1 MAGTTGEGDWKGM
14 GQTGGIYCLRRQ
26 QAGAWMRARGDACV
40 IMFAQN
46 RGGLLGF
53 RHVCMCGY
61 VKVWMEPCPERE
73 GQVRV
78 YARGLSTDGCKESV
92 GRCVCVGG
100 GGS

>member
-1 MAGTTGEGDWKGM
+1 
-14 GQTGGIYCLRRQ
+14 
-26 QAGAWMRARGDACV
+26 MRARGDACV

-61 VKVWMEPCPERE
+61 VKVWMEPGPEGE

-78 YARGLSTDGCKESV
+78 YASTTTRLVSQLMAVRSQWGI
-92 GRCVCVGG
+92 GAVCLCRRRIMNEEKNLI
-100 GGS
+100 